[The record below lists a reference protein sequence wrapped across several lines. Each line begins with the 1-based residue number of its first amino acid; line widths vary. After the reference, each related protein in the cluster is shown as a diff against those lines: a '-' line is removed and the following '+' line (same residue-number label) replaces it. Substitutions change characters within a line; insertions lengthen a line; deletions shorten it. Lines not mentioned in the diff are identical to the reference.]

1 MSPDDPRH
9 GTPAGY
15 RAHRRAAEDACQP
28 CLDAMA
34 QYQHRRIVDQY
45 LGRPRAVPSLGFR
58 RRVEALQAIG
68 WSVNAIAERLG
79 IDVRVLPARMKSTYV
94 RRTTFDRMASIYEEM
109 CMTVPNDRYANRRR
123 NLARRKGYV
132 PPLAWDDIDTDPE
145 PVKVADEKR
154 DTLAE
159 YRFLI
164 KSGESHE
171 QALKRLGI
179 SGKGIEKALRRE
191 RRAA

>member
-15 RAHRRAAEDACQP
+15 RKHRRSDQPACRP

-34 QYQHRRIVDQY
+34 QYEHRRTVDQY
-45 LGRPRAVPSLGFR
+45 LGRPRAVPTLGFR

-68 WSVNAIAERLG
+68 WSVNAIAERLE

-94 RRTTFDRMASIYEEM
+94 RRTTFDRMASMYEEM
-109 CMTVPNDRYANRRR
+109 CMTVPADKYVNRRR
-123 NLARRKGYV
+123 TIARRKGYV

-145 PVKVADEKR
+145 PVKVVDRKR

-159 YRFLI
+159 YEHLT
-164 KSGESHE
+164 SLGVSQD
-171 QALKRLGI
+171 QALQQLGI
-179 SGKGIEKALRRE
+179 TLDGLEVAQRRE